1 MFTDKYSFV
10 AISINCA
17 DVAEIVYSKYNHPLA
32 CDELVCIVVYTY
44 YIVGC
49 LSLLMHD

>member
-32 CDELVCIVVYTY
+32 RDELVCIVVH
-44 YIVGC
+44 ILVGC